1 MKRENEISG
10 FVQLGKLMSAL
21 GNEEIWTNYSIGA
34 TEIEYQKLQGIIG
47 KQFVLNGW
55 FSKENVLQ
63 SLLSLG
69 NQLTENN
76 LNNWLKD
83 YTYSI
88 SPKRI
93 GIIMAGNIPLV
104 GFHDFLCVLLS
115 GNSVVAKLSS
125 DDNTLLPALAEQ
137 LIQYTPSLKERI
149 NFSFGKLGEIE
160 AIIATGSNNSTKY
173 FEQYFGHYPHLFR
186 KNRTS
191 IAILTGEETKEELT
205 ALGKDIFSYFG
216 LGCRN
221 VSHLLIPKD
230 FNLNRFFEAIV
241 DYHPIVNHHKYANNY
256 DYNKA
261 VFLMSNFK
269 LLDNEFLTLKEDSS
283 HASPISSVFYER
295 YENLEEIQ
303 SRLQH
308 EEDQIQCIVSNNLIE
323 NSIAFG
329 QTQQP
334 KLWHYADN
342 VDTIKFL
349 LKI

>member
-34 TEIEYQKLQGIIG
+34 TENEYQKLQGIIG

-63 SLLSLG
+63 SLLSIG
-69 NQLTENN
+69 NQLTEIN
-76 LNNWLKD
+76 LNNWLND
-83 YTYSI
+83 YTYST

-191 IAILTGEETKEELT
+191 IAVLTGEETKEELS

-261 VFLMSNFK
+261 VYLMNLME
-269 LLDNEFLTLKEDSS
+269 LLDNNFVLLRESEELF
-283 HASPISSVFYER
+283 SPLSMVHYQR
-295 YENLEEIQ
+295 YETKNEIESYLKLHSDNLQ
-303 SRLQH
+303 A
-308 EEDQIQCIVSNNLIE
+308 IVGHNYIP
-323 NSIAFG
+323 FG
-329 QTQQP
+329 EAQAP
-334 KLWHYADN
+334 KLNDYADGIDVMLWLN
-342 VDTIKFL
+342 NF
-349 LKI
+349 

>member
-63 SLLSLG
+63 SLLSIG
-69 NQLTENN
+69 NQLTEIN
-76 LNNWLKD
+76 LNNWLND
-83 YTYSI
+83 YTYST

-191 IAILTGEETKEELT
+191 IAVLTGEETKEELS

-261 VFLMSNFK
+261 VYLMNLME
-269 LLDNEFLTLKEDSS
+269 LLDNNFVLLRESEELF
-283 HASPISSVFYER
+283 SPLSMVHYQR
-295 YENLEEIQ
+295 YETKNEIESYLKLHSDNLQ
-303 SRLQH
+303 A
-308 EEDQIQCIVSNNLIE
+308 IVGHNYIP
-323 NSIAFG
+323 FG
-329 QTQQP
+329 EAQAP
-334 KLWHYADN
+334 KLNDYADGIDVMLWLN
-342 VDTIKFL
+342 NF
-349 LKI
+349 

>member
-1 MKRENEISG
+1 VKRENEISG

-83 YTYSI
+83 YTYSN

-191 IAILTGEETKEELT
+191 IAVLTGEETKEELS

-261 VFLMSNFK
+261 VYLMNLME
-269 LLDNEFLTLKEDSS
+269 LLDNNFVLLRESEELF
-283 HASPISSVFYER
+283 SPLSMVHYQR
-295 YENLEEIQ
+295 YETKNEIESYLKLQSDNLQ
-303 SRLQH
+303 A
-308 EEDQIQCIVSNNLIE
+308 IVGHNYIP
-323 NSIAFG
+323 FG
-329 QTQQP
+329 EAQAP
-334 KLWHYADN
+334 KLNDYADGIDVMLWLN
-342 VDTIKFL
+342 NF
-349 LKI
+349 

>member
-1 MKRENEISG
+1 
-10 FVQLGKLMSAL
+10 MSAL

-83 YTYSI
+83 YTYST

-261 VFLMSNFK
+261 VYLMNLME
-269 LLDNEFLTLKEDSS
+269 LLDNNFVLLRESEELF
-283 HASPISSVFYER
+283 SPLSMVHYQR
-295 YENLEEIQ
+295 YETKNEIESYLKLHSDNLQ
-303 SRLQH
+303 A
-308 EEDQIQCIVSNNLIE
+308 IVGHNYIP
-323 NSIAFG
+323 FG
-329 QTQQP
+329 EAQAP
-334 KLWHYADN
+334 KLNDYADGIDVMLWLN
-342 VDTIKFL
+342 NF
-349 LKI
+349 

>member
-10 FVQLGKLMSAL
+10 FIQLGKLMSAL
-21 GNEEIWTNYSIGA
+21 GNKEIWTDYSIGA
-34 TEIEYQKLQGIIG
+34 TEIEYQKLQEIIG

-63 SLLSLG
+63 SLFALG
-69 NQLTENN
+69 KQLTENN

-83 YTYSI
+83 YSYST

-115 GNSVVAKLSS
+115 GNTVVAKLSS

-137 LIQYTPSLKERI
+137 LVQYTPCLKERI

-160 AIIATGSNNSTKY
+160 AIIATGSDNSTKY

-191 IAILTGEETKEELT
+191 IAVLTGKESKEELT
-205 ALGKDIFSYFG
+205 ALGKDIFSYYG

-261 VFLMSNFK
+261 VYLMNLME
-269 LLDNEFLTLKEDSS
+269 LLDNNFVLLRESEELF
-283 HASPISSVFYER
+283 SPLSMVHYQR
-295 YENLEEIQ
+295 YESKNE
-303 SRLQH
+303 
-308 EEDQIQCIVSNNLIE
+308 IE
-323 NSIAFG
+323 NYLKLHSDNLQAIVGHNYIPFG
-329 QTQQP
+329 EAQAP
-334 KLWHYADN
+334 KLNDYADGIDVMLWLN
-342 VDTIKFL
+342 KL
-349 LKI
+349 

>member
-1 MKRENEISG
+1 
-10 FVQLGKLMSAL
+10 MSAL

-83 YTYSI
+83 YTYST
-88 SPKRI
+88 STKRI

-261 VFLMSNFK
+261 VYLMNLME
-269 LLDNEFLTLKEDSS
+269 LLDNNFVLLRESEELF
-283 HASPISSVFYER
+283 SPLSMVHYQR
-295 YENLEEIQ
+295 YETKNEIESYLKLHSDNLQ
-303 SRLQH
+303 A
-308 EEDQIQCIVSNNLIE
+308 IVGQNYIP
-323 NSIAFG
+323 FG
-329 QTQQP
+329 EAQAP
-334 KLWHYADN
+334 KLNDYADGIDVMLWLN
-342 VDTIKFL
+342 NF
-349 LKI
+349 

>member
-83 YTYSI
+83 YTYSN

-191 IAILTGEETKEELT
+191 IAVLTGEETKEELS

-261 VFLMSNFK
+261 VYLMNLME
-269 LLDNEFLTLKEDSS
+269 LLDNNFVLLRESEELF
-283 HASPISSVFYER
+283 SPLSMVHYQR
-295 YENLEEIQ
+295 YETKNEIESYLKLQSDNLQ
-303 SRLQH
+303 A
-308 EEDQIQCIVSNNLIE
+308 IVGHNYIP
-323 NSIAFG
+323 FG
-329 QTQQP
+329 EAQAP
-334 KLWHYADN
+334 KLNDYADGIDVMLWLN
-342 VDTIKFL
+342 NF
-349 LKI
+349 

>member
-1 MKRENEISG
+1 VKRENEISG

-83 YTYSI
+83 YTYST

-261 VFLMSNFK
+261 VYLMNLME
-269 LLDNEFLTLKEDSS
+269 LLDNNFVLLRESEELF
-283 HASPISSVFYER
+283 SPLSMVHYQR
-295 YENLEEIQ
+295 YETKNEIESYLKLHSDNLQ
-303 SRLQH
+303 A
-308 EEDQIQCIVSNNLIE
+308 IVGHNYIP
-323 NSIAFG
+323 FG
-329 QTQQP
+329 EAQAP
-334 KLWHYADN
+334 KLNDYADGIDVMLWLN
-342 VDTIKFL
+342 NF
-349 LKI
+349 

>member
-261 VFLMSNFK
+261 VYLMNLME
-269 LLDNEFLTLKEDSS
+269 LLDNNFVLLRESEELF
-283 HASPISSVFYER
+283 SPLSMVHYQR
-295 YENLEEIQ
+295 YETKNEIESYLKLHSDNLQ
-303 SRLQH
+303 A
-308 EEDQIQCIVSNNLIE
+308 IVGHNYIP
-323 NSIAFG
+323 FG
-329 QTQQP
+329 EAQAP
-334 KLWHYADN
+334 KLNDYADGIDVMLWLN
-342 VDTIKFL
+342 NF
-349 LKI
+349 

>member
-10 FVQLGKLMSAL
+10 FIQLGKLISAL
-21 GNEEIWTNYSIGA
+21 GNEEIWTDYSIGA

-69 NQLTENN
+69 NQLTEKN
-76 LNNWLKD
+76 LNNWLKE
-83 YTYSI
+83 YSYST

-93 GIIMAGNIPLV
+93 GVIMAGNIPLV

-137 LIQYTPSLKERI
+137 LIQHTPSLKERI

-261 VFLMSNFK
+261 VYLMNLME
-269 LLDNEFLTLKEDSS
+269 LLDNNFVLLRESEELF
-283 HASPISSVFYER
+283 SPLSMVHYQR
-295 YENLEEIQ
+295 YETKNEIESYLKLHSDNLQ
-303 SRLQH
+303 A
-308 EEDQIQCIVSNNLIE
+308 IVGQNYIP
-323 NSIAFG
+323 FG
-329 QTQQP
+329 EAQAP
-334 KLWHYADN
+334 KLNDYADGIDVMLWLN
-342 VDTIKFL
+342 NF
-349 LKI
+349 

>member
-34 TEIEYQKLQGIIG
+34 TENEYQKLQGIIG

-63 SLLSLG
+63 SLLSIG
-69 NQLTENN
+69 NQLTEIN

-83 YTYSI
+83 YTYST

-191 IAILTGEETKEELT
+191 IAVLTGEETKEELS

-261 VFLMSNFK
+261 VYLMNLME
-269 LLDNEFLTLKEDSS
+269 LLDNNFVLLRESEELF
-283 HASPISSVFYER
+283 SPLSMVHYQR
-295 YENLEEIQ
+295 YETKNEIESYLKLHSDNLQ
-303 SRLQH
+303 A
-308 EEDQIQCIVSNNLIE
+308 IVGHNYIP
-323 NSIAFG
+323 FG
-329 QTQQP
+329 EAQAP
-334 KLWHYADN
+334 KLNDYADGIDVMLWLN
-342 VDTIKFL
+342 NF
-349 LKI
+349 